1 MQYRTLGKT
10 GLKVSVVG
18 IGTWQYGGEW
28 GEEYS
33 QNQVDAVMDAA
44 RDAGINLIDTAECY
58 GDHLS
63 ESFVGKAIQ
72 KDREKWIVATKFGHH
87 YTDYLTR
94 DQLWT
99 VKDVKKQLEESLKS
113 LRTDHIDVYQFHS
126 GDNIV
131 FDNQELWTYLDKQKQ
146 SGAIGH
152 LGISISNSHE
162 GVLEY
167 QSEKASVVGAE
178 MLQLYYNR
186 LDRRP
191 ESSAFEE
198 CRQQNLGVFA
208 RVPLASGFLSGKYK
222 PGTVF
227 PEGDLRSRR
236 SQEQINS
243 DLSEVQK
250 IQKEEVPEGIS
261 MAAWALA
268 WCLRD
273 PVVTTVIPGCRNPEQ
288 VKANADAS
296 DLAGTLNFPG

>member
-28 GEEYS
+28 GEFYT
-33 QNQVDAVMDAA
+33 QPQVDAVMDTA
-44 RDAGINLIDTAECY
+44 REEGINLIDTAECY

-63 ESFVGKAIQ
+63 ESFVGRAIEM
-72 KDREKWIVATKFGHH
+72 DRDKWIVATKFGHH
-87 YTDYLTR
+87 YNDYLDR
-94 DQLWT
+94 DQLWS
-99 VKDVKKQLEESLKS
+99 VDDVKIQLEESLKS
-113 LRTDHIDVYQFHS
+113 LKTDHIDIYQFHS
-126 GDNIV
+126 GENTV
-131 FDNQELWTYLDKQKQ
+131 FDNQELWTYLDKQKKA
-146 SGAIGH
+146 GIIGH

-167 QSEKASVVGAE
+167 QSEKATEVGAE
-178 MLQLYYNR
+178 ILQLYYNR

-191 ESSAFEE
+191 EEKAFKE
-198 CRQQNLGVFA
+198 CRKQELGVLA

-227 PEGDLRSRR
+227 SKDDVRSHR
-236 SQEQINS
+236 SQEKIDS
-243 DLSEVQK
+243 ELREVQR
-250 IQKEEVPEGIS
+250 IQKEEMPEGIS

-273 PVVTTVIPGCRNPEQ
+273 PVVTTVIPGCRNPNQ
-288 VKANADAS
+288 VRANAEAS
-296 DLAGTLNFPG
+296 DLAGTLIFP